1 MFERI
6 RHARH
11 QERMIRF
18 AGELMRGTAV
28 PAVPD
33 SWNRCPHCRQEF
45 RLLAEAHEAAG
56 QGQAAPADDRFYRE
70 AVQSLAR
77 LHRTDGFRQALLPVA
92 PMSAPAFQPV
102 FRYALAAAAAVLLL
116 VVPVLI
122 LVQEKDGAP
131 ARTAAVPPAVR
142 TQPAT
147 QPAPVLSVTP
157 EKPAAAAPVA
167 RIAATQAP
175 RALPRVPKAAPLPIP
190 AAEPPRAAAVDSSQ
204 LVVMINY
211 LSGNISD
218 HGAPYSDLN
227 SDGRSG
233 AVDLAMMLNLSVQ
246 NISPKGDPHS

>member
-6 RHARH
+6 RHTRH
-11 QERMIRF
+11 QDRMVRF
-18 AGELMRGTAV
+18 AGELMRGSAA
-28 PAVPD
+28 PSVPD
-33 SWNRCPHCRQEF
+33 SWNRCPLCREEV

-56 QGQAAPADDRFYRE
+56 QGQPAPADDRFYRE

-77 LHRTDGFRQALLPVA
+77 LHRTDGFRQALLPAA
-92 PMSAPAFQPV
+92 PVSAPAFQPA
-102 FRYALAAAAAVLLL
+102 FRYALAAAAAILLL

-131 ARTAAVPPAVR
+131 VRTAAHPPAVR
-142 TQPAT
+142 TLSPAPAAPAPAVT
-147 QPAPVLSVTP
+147 AEQPAP
-157 EKPAAAAPVA
+157 AAPET
-167 RIAATQAP
+167 RIASAPAP
-175 RALPRVPKAAPLPIP
+175 RALPRAPKAAPVP
-190 AAEPPRAAAVDSSQ
+190 AVEPPQPPAVDSSQ
-204 LVVMINY
+204 MVVMINY

-246 NISPKGDPHS
+246 NIPTQGVPHS